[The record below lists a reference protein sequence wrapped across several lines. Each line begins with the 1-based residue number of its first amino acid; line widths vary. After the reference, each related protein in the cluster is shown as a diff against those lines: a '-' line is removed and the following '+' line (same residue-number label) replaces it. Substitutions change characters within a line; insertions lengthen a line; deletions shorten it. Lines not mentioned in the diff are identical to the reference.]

1 MEGKSMANILIRNV
15 PDEVLNMIKNVAKR
29 RNRSLQQELLGAL
42 ETMAN
47 QSSPDIFRKAT
58 ELKEKLRKKSV
69 RFRDSADLL
78 REDRAR

>member
-29 RNRSLQQELLGAL
+29 HNRSLQQELREAL

-47 QSSPDIFRKAT
+47 QSSPDIFRKAA

-69 RFRDSADLL
+69 QFTDSAELL

>member
-1 MEGKSMANILIRNV
+1 MANILIRNV

-29 RNRSLQQELLGAL
+29 HNRSLQQELREAL

-69 RFRDSADLL
+69 RFTDSAELL

>member
-1 MEGKSMANILIRNV
+1 MEGKNMANVLIRNV
-15 PDEVLNMIKNVAKR
+15 PDEVLNMIKMAAKR
-29 RNRSLQQELLGAL
+29 RNRSLQQELREAL

-69 RFRDSADLL
+69 RFTDSAELL

>member
-1 MEGKSMANILIRNV
+1 MANILIRNV

>member
-1 MEGKSMANILIRNV
+1 MANILIRNV

-29 RNRSLQQELLGAL
+29 RNRSLQQELLEAL

-69 RFRDSADLL
+69 RFTDSAELL

>member
-1 MEGKSMANILIRNV
+1 MANILIRNV

-29 RNRSLQQELLGAL
+29 RNRSLQQELREAL
-42 ETMAN
+42 ETMAS

-69 RFRDSADLL
+69 RFTDSAELL
-78 REDRAR
+78 REDKAR

>member
-1 MEGKSMANILIRNV
+1 MEGKDMANVLIRNV
-15 PDEVLNMIKNVAKR
+15 PDEVLNMIKMAAKR
-29 RNRSLQQELLGAL
+29 RNRSLQQELREAL

-69 RFRDSADLL
+69 RFTDSAELL

>member
-1 MEGKSMANILIRNV
+1 MANVLIRNV
-15 PDEVLNMIKNVAKR
+15 PDEVLNMIKDVAKR
-29 RNRSLQQELLGAL
+29 RNRSLQQELREAL

-69 RFRDSADLL
+69 RFTDSAELL

>member
-29 RNRSLQQELLGAL
+29 RNRSLQQELLEAL

-69 RFRDSADLL
+69 RFTDSAELL

>member
-1 MEGKSMANILIRNV
+1 MANILIRNV

-29 RNRSLQQELLGAL
+29 RNRSLQQELREAL
-42 ETMAN
+42 EIMAN

-69 RFRDSADLL
+69 RFTDSAELL

>member
-29 RNRSLQQELLGAL
+29 RNRSLQQELREAL

-69 RFRDSADLL
+69 RFTDSAELL

>member
-15 PDEVLNMIKNVAKR
+15 PDEVLNMIKSVAKR
-29 RNRSLQQELLGAL
+29 RNRSLQQELREAL

-69 RFRDSADLL
+69 RFTDSAELL

>member
-1 MEGKSMANILIRNV
+1 MANILIRNV
-15 PDEVLNMIKNVAKR
+15 SDEVLNMIKNVAKR
-29 RNRSLQQELLGAL
+29 RNRSLQQELREAL
-42 ETMAN
+42 EIMAN

-69 RFRDSADLL
+69 RFTDSAELL

>member
-1 MEGKSMANILIRNV
+1 MANILIRNV

-29 RNRSLQQELLGAL
+29 RNRSLQQELREAL

-47 QSSPDIFRKAT
+47 QSSPDIFRKAA

-69 RFRDSADLL
+69 RFTDSTELL

>member
-29 RNRSLQQELLGAL
+29 HNRSLQQELREAL

-69 RFRDSADLL
+69 RFTDSAELL

>member
-1 MEGKSMANILIRNV
+1 MEGKSVANILIRNV

-29 RNRSLQQELLGAL
+29 RNRSLQQELREAL

-69 RFRDSADLL
+69 RFTDSAELL

>member
-1 MEGKSMANILIRNV
+1 MANILIRNV

-29 RNRSLQQELLGAL
+29 RNKSLQQELLEAL

-47 QSSPDIFRKAT
+47 QSSPDILRKAT

-69 RFRDSADLL
+69 RFTDSAELL

>member
-1 MEGKSMANILIRNV
+1 MEGKSMTNILIRNV

-29 RNRSLQQELLGAL
+29 RNRSLQQELREAL
-42 ETMAN
+42 EIMAN

-69 RFRDSADLL
+69 RFTDSAELL

>member
-1 MEGKSMANILIRNV
+1 MEGKGMANILIRNV

-29 RNRSLQQELLGAL
+29 RNRSLQQELLEAL

-69 RFRDSADLL
+69 RFTDSAELL
-78 REDRAR
+78 RKDRVR

>member
-1 MEGKSMANILIRNV
+1 MANVLIRNV
-15 PDEVLNMIKNVAKR
+15 PDEVLNMIKNAAKR
-29 RNRSLQQELLGAL
+29 RNRSLQQELREAL

-69 RFRDSADLL
+69 RFTDSAELL

>member
-1 MEGKSMANILIRNV
+1 
-15 PDEVLNMIKNVAKR
+15 VAKR
-29 RNRSLQQELLGAL
+29 RNRSLQQELREAL
-42 ETMAN
+42 EIMAN

-69 RFRDSADLL
+69 RFTDSAELL

>member
-1 MEGKSMANILIRNV
+1 MANILIRNV

-29 RNRSLQQELLGAL
+29 RNKSLQQELLEAL

-47 QSSPDIFRKAT
+47 QSSPDIFRKAA

-69 RFRDSADLL
+69 QFTDSAELL

>member
-1 MEGKSMANILIRNV
+1 MEDNDMANVLIRNI
-15 PDEVLNMIKNVAKR
+15 PEEVLSTIKSMAKR
-29 RNRSLQQELLGAL
+29 RNRSLQQELRGAL

-69 RFRDSADLL
+69 RFTDSAELV

>member
-1 MEGKSMANILIRNV
+1 MANVLIRNV
-15 PDEVLNMIKNVAKR
+15 PDEVLNMIKMAAKR
-29 RNRSLQQELLGAL
+29 RNRSLQQELREAL

-69 RFRDSADLL
+69 RFTDSAELL

>member
-1 MEGKSMANILIRNV
+1 MEGKSMANVLIRNV
-15 PDEVLNMIKNVAKR
+15 PDEVLNMIKNAAKR
-29 RNRSLQQELLGAL
+29 RNRSLQQELREAL

-69 RFRDSADLL
+69 RFTDSAELL

>member
-1 MEGKSMANILIRNV
+1 MANILIRNV

-29 RNRSLQQELLGAL
+29 RNRSLQQELREAL

-47 QSSPDIFRKAT
+47 QSSPDILRKAT

-69 RFRDSADLL
+69 RFTDSAELL

>member
-1 MEGKSMANILIRNV
+1 MANILIRNV

-29 RNRSLQQELLGAL
+29 RNRSLQQELREAL
-42 ETMAN
+42 ETMAS
-47 QSSPDIFRKAT
+47 QSSPDIFRKAA

-69 RFRDSADLL
+69 RFTDSAELL

>member
-1 MEGKSMANILIRNV
+1 MANILIRNV

-29 RNRSLQQELLGAL
+29 RNRSLQQELREAL

-69 RFRDSADLL
+69 RFTDSAELL

>member
-1 MEGKSMANILIRNV
+1 MANILIRNV
-15 PDEVLNMIKNVAKR
+15 PDEVLNMIKSVAKR
-29 RNRSLQQELLGAL
+29 RNRSLQQELREAL

-69 RFRDSADLL
+69 RFTDSAELL

>member
-15 PDEVLNMIKNVAKR
+15 PDEVLNMIKNMAKR
-29 RNRSLQQELLGAL
+29 RNRSLQQELREAL

-69 RFRDSADLL
+69 RFTDSAELL

>member
-29 RNRSLQQELLGAL
+29 RNRSLQQELREAL
-42 ETMAN
+42 EIMAN

-69 RFRDSADLL
+69 RFTDSAELL

>member
-29 RNRSLQQELLGAL
+29 RNRSLQQELREAL

-47 QSSPDIFRKAT
+47 QSSPDIFRKAA

-69 RFRDSADLL
+69 QFTDSAELL